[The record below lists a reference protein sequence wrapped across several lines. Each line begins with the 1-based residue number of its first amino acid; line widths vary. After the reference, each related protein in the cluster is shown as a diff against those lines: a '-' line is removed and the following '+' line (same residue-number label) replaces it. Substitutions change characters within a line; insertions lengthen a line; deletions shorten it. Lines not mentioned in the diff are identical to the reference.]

1 MKTVLTIIAL
11 VLSSAVF
18 AHNDGN
24 TNDKEK
30 SSVQQTVEQIV
41 TNREVVNELGV
52 EGKAEI
58 TLTIDE
64 AGQVHLDGI
73 QTDNYVLE
81 YHIRK
86 SIEGA
91 VMIVED
97 SLVGKTI
104 HFIVDVVQSK

>member
-1 MKTVLTIIAL
+1 MKTVFTIIAL
-11 VLSSAVF
+11 VLSTAVF

-30 SSVQQTVEQIV
+30 SSVQQSVEQII
-41 TNREVVNELGV
+41 TDPAVVEALGV
-52 EGKAEI
+52 EGQAEI
-58 TLTIDE
+58 TLMVDE
-64 AGQVHLDGI
+64 AGQVHVQGV
-73 QTDNYVLE
+73 QTDNFLLE

-86 SIEGA
+86 SIDGA
-91 VMIVED
+91 VMMVED